1 MVRVNKSSTRLAN
14 SRPCW
19 HCLVMMNTLA
29 PKKGYRIRKIYYSD
43 TDGNIIK
50 SSLQQLLDEERYI
63 SYGNRQ
69 IKTSCTETSYKQ
81 NKNNNKKLKR

>member
-1 MVRVNKSSTRLAN
+1 VVRVNKSSTRLAN

-50 SSLQQLLDEERYI
+50 TSLQQLLDEEPYI
-63 SYGNRQ
+63 SYGNR
-69 IKTSCTETSYKQ
+69 KLNTCCTETQ
-81 NKNNNKKLKR
+81 KNNNKKLKR